1 MHEIYKINGN
11 PQGFE
16 DLEVFHKLA
25 QQFLP
30 FAHKKLGFDKP
41 VSVNLLSDPENMKD
55 PLGKTAYYNPD
66 KMEITLFVDKR
77 HVKDILRSLSHEL
90 VHHKQNCRG
99 EFDGGIN
106 TEPGYAQNDEHMRK
120 CEAEAYLHGSGF
132 LFRDWED
139 SLKKE
144 NQVMLEE
151 NKEKLC
157 EDCGKMHEGACGLH
171 EEMDL
176 EESEESLEETQGG
189 YSGQFSD
196 ERGDPGTSQTSGQ
209 ASSSEFEKHG
219 REQQKKTN
227 RHEQR
232 KGSVGESRRMV
243 SITVSV
249 PR

>member
-1 MHEIYKINGN
+1 
-11 PQGFE
+11 
-16 DLEVFHKLA
+16 
-25 QQFLP
+25 
-30 FAHKKLGFDKP
+30 
-41 VSVNLLSDPENMKD
+41 
-55 PLGKTAYYNPD
+55 
-66 KMEITLFVDKR
+66 MEITLFVDKR

-132 LFRDWED
+132 IFRDWED
-139 SLKKE
+139 SIKKE

-157 EDCGKMHEGACGLH
+157 EDCGKMHEGACGMH

-219 REQQKKTN
+219 REQQKKIAADKKKKQAAAEKRREKNLAPHLRKAIKGAVDVAKGAKKQAADNKNKKQSDKEMATADETN
-227 RHEQR
+227 ENWTR
-232 KGSVGESRRMV
+232 KNKDELLFERLVKKW
-243 SITVSV
+243 TK
-249 PR
+249 

>member
-16 DLEVFHKLA
+16 DLEVFHKLE

-106 TEPGYAQNDEHMRK
+106 TEPGYAQNDEH
-120 CEAEAYLHGSGF
+120 L
-132 LFRDWED
+132 LFHHRGLVA
-139 SLKKE
+139 SY
-144 NQVMLEE
+144 
-151 NKEKLC
+151 NK
-157 EDCGKMHEGACGLH
+157 
-171 EEMDL
+171 
-176 EESEESLEETQGG
+176 
-189 YSGQFSD
+189 
-196 ERGDPGTSQTSGQ
+196 
-209 ASSSEFEKHG
+209 
-219 REQQKKTN
+219 N
-227 RHEQR
+227 RL
-232 KGSVGESRRMV
+232 
-243 SITVSV
+243 
-249 PR
+249 